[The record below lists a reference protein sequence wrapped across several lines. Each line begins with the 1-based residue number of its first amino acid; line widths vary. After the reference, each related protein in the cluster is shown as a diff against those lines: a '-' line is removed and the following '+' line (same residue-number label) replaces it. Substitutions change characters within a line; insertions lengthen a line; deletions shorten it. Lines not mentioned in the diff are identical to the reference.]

1 MKYPGQLKNPRFRK
15 LWLSDS
21 LISISDQIEML
32 VMSWVII
39 TKTESGLILGI
50 YTAIRFF
57 STIFAPFIG
66 GIIDNFNKKN
76 SLLSSRSYMLLHSL
90 IFLFISYIKQL
101 STYRIIFIT
110 FFYGIARTSDR
121 ISRESLT
128 QLLVPKKDLRNASGI
143 LRSTMDFSKIIGPII
158 GAWIYSHYGLTET
171 YILIALLYIISII
184 IILPI
189 EIEGINKKS
198 INIITEIKIGIVYLK
213 ESKILISVILA
224 AGLANLILFTL
235 PQAYLPFI
243 IKDIVKGNASDL
255 AMFNAF
261 LALGALAGSLLLATK
276 NLSNNP
282 GKLIFLSLFLW
293 HCIMLATSI
302 VKNKLLLSLILFL
315 YGIAGSISMISMAVL
330 ILSIAQKNMI
340 GRIIGIRQLAI
351 FTLPIGLII
360 SGYLIDIIGI
370 VISLQVVTISGL
382 ILTLILTYK
391 SKNLIMYRNNNEF
404 Y

>member
-1 MKYPGQLKNPRFRK
+1 MIYPGQLKNPRFRK

-21 LISISDQIEML
+21 LISMSDQIEML

-76 SLLSSRSYMLLHSL
+76 SLLTSRSYMLLHSL
-90 IFLFISYIKQL
+90 IFLFISYINQL

-128 QLLVPKKDLRNASGI
+128 QLLVPQKDLRNASGI
-143 LRSTMDFSKIIGPII
+143 LRSTMDFSKIIGPIL
-158 GAWIYSHYGLTET
+158 GAWIYSNYGITET

-189 EIEGINKKS
+189 KIEGINKKS
-198 INIITEIKIGIVYLK
+198 INIITEIKIGIVYLR

-282 GKLIFLSLFLW
+282 GKLIFISLFLW

-302 VKNKLLLSLILFL
+302 VENKLLLSLILFL

-391 SKNLIMYRNNNEF
+391 SKNLIMYRNNN
-404 Y
+404 

>member
-1 MKYPGQLKNPRFRK
+1 MIYPGQLKNPRFRK

-76 SLLSSRSYMLLHSL
+76 SLLTSRSYMLLHSL

-101 STYRIIFIT
+101 TTYKIIFIT
-110 FFYGIARTSDR
+110 FFYGVARTSDR

-158 GAWIYSHYGLTET
+158 GAWIYSHYGITET

-189 EIEGINKKS
+189 KIEGINKKS
-198 INIITEIKIGIVYLK
+198 LDIITEIKIGIVYLK

-330 ILSIAQKNMI
+330 ILSIAKKNMI

-391 SKNLIMYRNNNEF
+391 SKNLIMYRNNN
-404 Y
+404 

>member
-1 MKYPGQLKNPRFRK
+1 M
-15 LWLSDS
+15 
-21 LISISDQIEML
+21 SDQIEML

-76 SLLSSRSYMLLHSL
+76 SLLTSRSYMLLHSL
-90 IFLFISYIKQL
+90 IFLFVSYLEQL

-110 FFYGIARTSDR
+110 FFYGLARTSDR

-158 GAWIYSHYGLTET
+158 GAWVYSRYGITET
-171 YILIALLYIISII
+171 YILIALLYFISII
-184 IILPI
+184 IILPVKI
-189 EIEGINKKS
+189 DGINKKS
-198 INIITEIKIGIVYLK
+198 TNIITEIKIGILYLR
-213 ESKILISVILA
+213 ESKILISVIIA

-243 IKDIVKGNASDL
+243 IKDIIKGNASDL

-261 LALGALAGSLLLATK
+261 LAIGALAGSLLLSIK

-282 GKLIFLSLFLW
+282 GKLIFMSLFLW
-293 HCIMLATSI
+293 HCIMLTTSI
-302 VKNKLLLSLILFL
+302 VKSKLFLSIILFM
-315 YGIAGSISMISMAVL
+315 YGVAGSISMISMAVL
-330 ILSIAQKNMI
+330 ILSIAQKDMI
-340 GRIIGIRQLAI
+340 GRVIGIRQLAI

-360 SGYLIDIIGI
+360 SGYLIDIVGI
-370 VISLQVVTISGL
+370 LISLQVVTILGL
-382 ILTLILTYK
+382 LLTLILTYK
-391 SKNLIMYRNNNEF
+391 SKNLIMYRNNN
-404 Y
+404 

>member
-1 MKYPGQLKNPRFRK
+1 MIYPGQLNNPRFRK

-21 LISISDQIEML
+21 LTSMSDQIEML

-76 SLLSSRSYMLLHSL
+76 SLLTSRSYMLLHSL
-90 IFLFISYIKQL
+90 IFLFVSYFEQL

-110 FFYGIARTSDR
+110 FFYGLARTSDR

-143 LRSTMDFSKIIGPII
+143 LRSTMDFSKIIGEII
-158 GAWIYSHYGLTET
+158 GAWVYSHYGITET
-171 YILIALLYIISII
+171 YILIALLYFISII
-184 IILPI
+184 IILPVKI
-189 EIEGINKKS
+189 DGINKKS
-198 INIITEIKIGIVYLK
+198 TNIITEIKIGILYLR
-213 ESKILISVILA
+213 ESKILISVIIA

-243 IKDIVKGNASDL
+243 IKDIIKGNASDL

-261 LALGALAGSLLLATK
+261 LAIGALAGSLLLSIK

-282 GKLIFLSLFLW
+282 GKLIFISLFLW
-293 HCIMLATSI
+293 HCIMLITSI
-302 VKNKLLLSLILFL
+302 VKSKLFLSIILFM
-315 YGIAGSISMISMAVL
+315 YGVAGSISMISMAVL
-330 ILSIAQKNMI
+330 ILSIAKKDMI
-340 GRIIGIRQLAI
+340 GRVIGIRQLAI

-360 SGYLIDIIGI
+360 SGYLIDIVGI
-370 VISLQVVTISGL
+370 LISLQVVTILGSL
-382 ILTLILTYK
+382 LTLILTYK
-391 SKNLIMYRNNNEF
+391 SKNLIMYRNNN
-404 Y
+404 

>member
-1 MKYPGQLKNPRFRK
+1 MIYPGQLKNPRFRK

-101 STYRIIFIT
+101 TTYKIIFIT
-110 FFYGIARTSDR
+110 FFYGVARTSDR

-158 GAWIYSHYGLTET
+158 GAWIYSHYGITET

-189 EIEGINKKS
+189 KIEGINKKS

-243 IKDIVKGNASDL
+243 IKDIVRGNASDL

-391 SKNLIMYRNNNEF
+391 SKNLIMYRNNN
-404 Y
+404 

>member
-1 MKYPGQLKNPRFRK
+1 MIYPGQLKNPRFRK

-158 GAWIYSHYGLTET
+158 GAWIYSHYGITET

-189 EIEGINKKS
+189 KIEGINKKS

-302 VKNKLLLSLILFL
+302 VKNKLLLSLILCL

-391 SKNLIMYRNNNEF
+391 SKNLIMYRNNN
-404 Y
+404 

>member
-1 MKYPGQLKNPRFRK
+1 MIYPGQLKNPRFRK

-76 SLLSSRSYMLLHSL
+76 SLLTSRSYMLLHSL
-90 IFLFISYIKQL
+90 IFLFISYINQL

-143 LRSTMDFSKIIGPII
+143 LRSTMDFSKIIGPIL
-158 GAWIYSHYGLTET
+158 GAWIYSNYGITET

-189 EIEGINKKS
+189 KIEGINKKS
-198 INIITEIKIGIVYLK
+198 INIITEIKIGIVYLR

-282 GKLIFLSLFLW
+282 GKLIFISLFLW

-302 VKNKLLLSLILFL
+302 VENKLLLSLILFL

-382 ILTLILTYK
+382 I
-391 SKNLIMYRNNNEF
+391 
-404 Y
+404 

>member
-1 MKYPGQLKNPRFRK
+1 MIYPGQLKNPRFRK

-21 LISISDQIEML
+21 LISMSDQIEML

-158 GAWIYSHYGLTET
+158 GAWIYSHYGITET

-198 INIITEIKIGIVYLK
+198 INIITEIKIGIVYLR

-282 GKLIFLSLFLW
+282 GKLIFISLFLW

-302 VKNKLLLSLILFL
+302 VENKLLLSLILFL

-391 SKNLIMYRNNNEF
+391 SKNLIMYRNNN
-404 Y
+404 

>member
-1 MKYPGQLKNPRFRK
+1 MIYPGQLKNPRFRK

-21 LISISDQIEML
+21 LISMSDQIEML

-76 SLLSSRSYMLLHSL
+76 SLLTSRSYMLLHSL
-90 IFLFISYIKQL
+90 IFLFISYINQL

-143 LRSTMDFSKIIGPII
+143 LRSTMDFSKIIGPIL
-158 GAWIYSHYGLTET
+158 GAWIYSNYGITET

-189 EIEGINKKS
+189 KIEGINKKS
-198 INIITEIKIGIVYLK
+198 INIITEIKIGIVYLR

-282 GKLIFLSLFLW
+282 GKLIFISLFLW

-302 VKNKLLLSLILFL
+302 VENKLLLSLILFL

-391 SKNLIMYRNNNEF
+391 SKNLIMYRNNN
-404 Y
+404 

>member
-158 GAWIYSHYGLTET
+158 GAWIYSHYGITET

-189 EIEGINKKS
+189 KIEGINKKS

-243 IKDIVKGNASDL
+243 IKDIVRGNASDL

-302 VKNKLLLSLILFL
+302 VKNKLLLLLILFL

-391 SKNLIMYRNNNEF
+391 SKNLIMYRNNN
-404 Y
+404 

>member
-1 MKYPGQLKNPRFRK
+1 MIYPGQLNNPKFRK

-21 LISISDQIEML
+21 LTSMSDQIEML

-76 SLLSSRSYMLLHSL
+76 SLLTSRSYMLLHSL
-90 IFLFISYIKQL
+90 IFLFVSYLEQL

-110 FFYGIARTSDR
+110 FFYGLARTSDR

-158 GAWIYSHYGLTET
+158 GAWVYSRYGITET
-171 YILIALLYIISII
+171 YILIALLYFISII
-184 IILPI
+184 IILPVKI
-189 EIEGINKKS
+189 DGINKKS
-198 INIITEIKIGIVYLK
+198 TNIITEIKIGILYLR
-213 ESKILISVILA
+213 ESKILISVIIA

-243 IKDIVKGNASDL
+243 IKDIIKGNASDL

-261 LALGALAGSLLLATK
+261 LAIGALAGSLLLSIK

-282 GKLIFLSLFLW
+282 GKLIFMSLFLW
-293 HCIMLATSI
+293 HCIMLTTSI
-302 VKNKLLLSLILFL
+302 VKSKLFLSIILFM
-315 YGIAGSISMISMAVL
+315 YGVAGSISMISMAVL
-330 ILSIAQKNMI
+330 ILSIAQKDMI
-340 GRIIGIRQLAI
+340 GRVIGIRQLAI

-360 SGYLIDIIGI
+360 SGYLIDIVGI
-370 VISLQVVTISGL
+370 LISLQVVTILGL
-382 ILTLILTYK
+382 LLTLILTYK
-391 SKNLIMYRNNNEF
+391 SKNLIMYRNNN
-404 Y
+404 

>member
-1 MKYPGQLKNPRFRK
+1 MIYPGQLKNPRFRK

-158 GAWIYSHYGLTET
+158 GAWIYSHYGITET

-189 EIEGINKKS
+189 KIEGINKKS

-243 IKDIVKGNASDL
+243 IKDIVRGNASDL

-302 VKNKLLLSLILFL
+302 VKNKLLLLLILFL

-330 ILSIAQKNMI
+330 ILSICLLYTSPSP
-340 GRIIGIRQLAI
+340 R
-351 FTLPIGLII
+351 
-360 SGYLIDIIGI
+360 D
-370 VISLQVVTISGL
+370 
-382 ILTLILTYK
+382 
-391 SKNLIMYRNNNEF
+391 
-404 Y
+404 

>member
-1 MKYPGQLKNPRFRK
+1 MIYPGQLNNPKFRK

-21 LISISDQIEML
+21 LTSMSDQIEML

-76 SLLSSRSYMLLHSL
+76 SLLTSRSYMLLHSL
-90 IFLFISYIKQL
+90 IFLFVSYLEQL

-110 FFYGIARTSDR
+110 FFYGLARTSDR

-158 GAWIYSHYGLTET
+158 GAWVYSHYGITET
-171 YILIALLYIISII
+171 YILIALLYFISII
-184 IILPI
+184 IILPVKI
-189 EIEGINKKS
+189 DGINKKS
-198 INIITEIKIGIVYLK
+198 TNIITEIKIGILYLR
-213 ESKILISVILA
+213 ESKILISVIIA

-243 IKDIVKGNASDL
+243 IKDIIKGNASDL

-261 LALGALAGSLLLATK
+261 LAIGALAGSLLLSIK

-282 GKLIFLSLFLW
+282 GKLIFISLFLW
-293 HCIMLATSI
+293 HCIMLTTSI
-302 VKNKLLLSLILFL
+302 VKSKLFLSIILFM
-315 YGIAGSISMISMAVL
+315 YGVAGSISMISMAVL
-330 ILSIAQKNMI
+330 ILSIAQKDMI
-340 GRIIGIRQLAI
+340 GRVIGIRQLAI

-360 SGYLIDIIGI
+360 SGYLIDIVGI
-370 VISLQVVTISGL
+370 LISLQVVTILGL
-382 ILTLILTYK
+382 LLTLILTYK
-391 SKNLIMYRNNNEF
+391 SKNLIMYRNNN
-404 Y
+404 

>member
-1 MKYPGQLKNPRFRK
+1 MIYPGQLKNPRFRK

-76 SLLSSRSYMLLHSL
+76 SLLTSRSYMLLHSL

-101 STYRIIFIT
+101 TTYKIIFIT
-110 FFYGIARTSDR
+110 FFYGVARTSDR

-158 GAWIYSHYGLTET
+158 GAWIYSHYGITET

-189 EIEGINKKS
+189 KIEGINKKS
-198 INIITEIKIGIVYLK
+198 LDIITEIKIGIVYLK

-330 ILSIAQKNMI
+330 ILSIAKKNMI

>member
-1 MKYPGQLKNPRFRK
+1 MYKRQ
-15 LWLSDS
+15 
-21 LISISDQIEML
+21 
-32 VMSWVII
+32 
-39 TKTESGLILGI
+39 
-50 YTAIRFF
+50 
-57 STIFAPFIG
+57 
-66 GIIDNFNKKN
+66 
-76 SLLSSRSYMLLHSL
+76 
-90 IFLFISYIKQL
+90 
-101 STYRIIFIT
+101 

-143 LRSTMDFSKIIGPII
+143 LRSTMDFSKIIGPIL
-158 GAWIYSHYGLTET
+158 GAWIYSNYGITET

-189 EIEGINKKS
+189 KIEGINKKS
-198 INIITEIKIGIVYLK
+198 INIITEIKIGIVYLR

-282 GKLIFLSLFLW
+282 GKLIFISLFLW

-302 VKNKLLLSLILFL
+302 VENKLLLSLILFL

-391 SKNLIMYRNNNEF
+391 SKNLIMYRNNN
-404 Y
+404 

>member
-1 MKYPGQLKNPRFRK
+1 MIYPGQLKNPRFRK

-158 GAWIYSHYGLTET
+158 GAWIYSHYGITET

-189 EIEGINKKS
+189 KIEGINKKS

-302 VKNKLLLSLILFL
+302 VKNKLLLLLILFL

>member
-1 MKYPGQLKNPRFRK
+1 MIYPGQLKNPRFRK

-90 IFLFISYIKQL
+90 IFLLISYIKQL

-189 EIEGINKKS
+189 KIEGINKKS
-198 INIITEIKIGIVYLK
+198 INIITEIKIGIVYLR

-282 GKLIFLSLFLW
+282 GKLIFISLFLW

-302 VKNKLLLSLILFL
+302 VENKLLLSLILFL

-391 SKNLIMYRNNNEF
+391 SKNLIMYRNNN
-404 Y
+404 

>member
-1 MKYPGQLKNPRFRK
+1 MIYPGQLKNPRFRK

-21 LISISDQIEML
+21 LISMSDQIEML

-76 SLLSSRSYMLLHSL
+76 ILLTSRSYMLLHSL
-90 IFLFISYIKQL
+90 IFLFISYINQL

-143 LRSTMDFSKIIGPII
+143 LRSTMDFSKIIGPIL
-158 GAWIYSHYGLTET
+158 GAWIYSNYGITET

-189 EIEGINKKS
+189 KIEGINKKS
-198 INIITEIKIGIVYLK
+198 INIITEIKIGIVYLR

-282 GKLIFLSLFLW
+282 GKLIFISLFLW

-302 VKNKLLLSLILFL
+302 VENKLLLSLILFL

-391 SKNLIMYRNNNEF
+391 SKNLIMYRNNN
-404 Y
+404 

>member
-1 MKYPGQLKNPRFRK
+1 MIYPGQLKNPRFRK

-158 GAWIYSHYGLTET
+158 GAWIYSHYGITET

-189 EIEGINKKS
+189 KIEGINKKS

-330 ILSIAQKNMI
+330 ILSIAKKNMI

-391 SKNLIMYRNNNEF
+391 SKNLIMYRNNN
-404 Y
+404 

>member
-1 MKYPGQLKNPRFRK
+1 MIYPGQLKNPRFRK

-158 GAWIYSHYGLTET
+158 GAWIYSHYGITET

-189 EIEGINKKS
+189 KIEGINKKS

-243 IKDIVKGNASDL
+243 IKDIVRGNASDL

-302 VKNKLLLSLILFL
+302 VKNKLLLLLILFL

-391 SKNLIMYRNNNEF
+391 SKNLIMYRNNN
-404 Y
+404 

>member
-1 MKYPGQLKNPRFRK
+1 MIYPGQLKNPRFRK

-76 SLLSSRSYMLLHSL
+76 SLLTSRSYMLLHSL

-101 STYRIIFIT
+101 TTYKIIFIT

-158 GAWIYSHYGLTET
+158 GAWIYSHYGITET

-189 EIEGINKKS
+189 KIEGINKKS

-330 ILSIAQKNMI
+330 ILSIAKKNMI

-391 SKNLIMYRNNNEF
+391 SKNLIMYRNNN
-404 Y
+404 

>member
-1 MKYPGQLKNPRFRK
+1 MIYPGQLKNPKFRK

-76 SLLSSRSYMLLHSL
+76 SLLTSRSYMLLHSL
-90 IFLFISYIKQL
+90 IFLFISYINQL

-143 LRSTMDFSKIIGPII
+143 LRSTMDFSKIIGPIL
-158 GAWIYSHYGLTET
+158 GAWIYSNYGITET

-189 EIEGINKKS
+189 KIEGINKKS
-198 INIITEIKIGIVYLK
+198 INIITEIKIGIVYLR

-282 GKLIFLSLFLW
+282 GKLIFISLFLW

-302 VKNKLLLSLILFL
+302 VENKLLLSLILFL

-391 SKNLIMYRNNNEF
+391 SKNLIMYRNNN
-404 Y
+404 

>member
-21 LISISDQIEML
+21 LISVSDQIEML

-143 LRSTMDFSKIIGPII
+143 LRSTMDFSKIIGPIL
-158 GAWIYSHYGLTET
+158 GAWIYSNYGITET

-189 EIEGINKKS
+189 KIEGINKKS

-243 IKDIVKGNASDL
+243 IKDIVRGNASDL

-391 SKNLIMYRNNNEF
+391 SKNLIMYRNNN
-404 Y
+404 

>member
-1 MKYPGQLKNPRFRK
+1 MIYPGQLKNPRFRK

-21 LISISDQIEML
+21 LISVSDQIEML

-158 GAWIYSHYGLTET
+158 GAWIYSHYGITET

-189 EIEGINKKS
+189 KIEGINKKS

-243 IKDIVKGNASDL
+243 IKDIVRGNASDL

>member
-1 MKYPGQLKNPRFRK
+1 MIYPGQLNNPRFRK

-21 LISISDQIEML
+21 LTSMSDQIEML

-76 SLLSSRSYMLLHSL
+76 SLLTSRSYMLLHSL
-90 IFLFISYIKQL
+90 IFLFVSYFEQL

-110 FFYGIARTSDR
+110 FFYGLARTSDR

-158 GAWIYSHYGLTET
+158 GAWVYSYYGITET
-171 YILIALLYIISII
+171 YILIALLYFISII
-184 IILPI
+184 IILPVKI
-189 EIEGINKKS
+189 DGINKKS
-198 INIITEIKIGIVYLK
+198 TNIITEIKIGILYLR
-213 ESKILISVILA
+213 ESKILISVIIA

-243 IKDIVKGNASDL
+243 IKDIIKGNASDL

-261 LALGALAGSLLLATK
+261 LAIGALAGSLLLSIK

-282 GKLIFLSLFLW
+282 GKLIFISLFLW
-293 HCIMLATSI
+293 HCIMLITSI
-302 VKNKLLLSLILFL
+302 VKSKLFLSIILFM
-315 YGIAGSISMISMAVL
+315 YGVAGSISMISMAVL
-330 ILSIAQKNMI
+330 ILSIAKKDMI
-340 GRIIGIRQLAI
+340 GRVIGIRQLAI

-360 SGYLIDIIGI
+360 SGYLIDIVGI
-370 VISLQVVTISGL
+370 LISLQVVTILGL
-382 ILTLILTYK
+382 LLTLILTYK
-391 SKNLIMYRNNNEF
+391 SKNLIMYRNNN
-404 Y
+404 